1 MGAMK
6 WVLAGLTGLITGAL
20 AFIINLLRNNL
31 QLLKYTQLKNGK
43 KVDPPSPIASM
54 LLNICALCL
63 ARVFYLMS
71 LSSFLVVLSA
81 TLFEGTAVLGLLVL
95 LGFNLV
101 YAFVAV
107 LVIALEVSNWC
118 VPINQIL

>member
-43 KVDPPSPIASM
+43 KVDPPPIASM

-107 LVIALEVSNWC
+107 LVIALEVSN
-118 VPINQIL
+118 

>member
-43 KVDPPSPIASM
+43 KVDPPPH
-54 LLNICALCL
+54 C
-63 ARVFYLMS
+63 
-71 LSSFLVVLSA
+71 
-81 TLFEGTAVLGLLVL
+81 
-95 LGFNLV
+95 
-101 YAFVAV
+101 
-107 LVIALEVSNWC
+107 
-118 VPINQIL
+118 

>member
-107 LVIALEVSNWC
+107 LVIALEVSN
-118 VPINQIL
+118 